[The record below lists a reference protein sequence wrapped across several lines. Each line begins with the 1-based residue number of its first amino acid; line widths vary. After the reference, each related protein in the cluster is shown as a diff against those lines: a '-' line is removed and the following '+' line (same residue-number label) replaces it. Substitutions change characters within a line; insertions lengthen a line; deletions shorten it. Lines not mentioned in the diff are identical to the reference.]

1 MLQEIITET
10 KHSRMDL
17 KQWVKKAAKVV
28 AEILAFQGNWVVTIP
43 DIVGLWSIYV
53 DEKSEVLL
61 QLHFW
66 VLL

>member
-10 KHSRMDL
+10 KHSQMDL
-17 KQWVKKAAKVV
+17 KRWVKKVV

>member
-10 KHSRMDL
+10 KHSQMDL
-17 KQWVKKAAKVV
+17 KQWVKKVV